1 MSKKKKA
8 VAKMTEK
15 VEPTY
20 YTTLT
25 EDQFDTLEKMT
36 WDNPLDELKNITDD
50 GNLTMLEI
58 GFKIGQVHLK
68 FEEMIS
74 KMESILDNVKPEP
87 DYSDWDSE
95 SEEEEEYEEENA

>member
-8 VAKMTEK
+8 TPKMSEK

-20 YTTLT
+20 YATLT

-50 GNLTMLEI
+50 GNLTMMEI
-58 GFKIGQVHLK
+58 GFKIGQVHYK

-74 KMESILDNVKPEP
+74 KMEEIIESVKPES
-87 DYSDWDSE
+87 DYSEWDSE
-95 SEEEEEYEEENA
+95 TEYQEYEEENA